1 MDQLFHAV
9 AIDGPSGAGKSTLAR
24 RVARELHFLYVD
36 TGAIYRSIGW
46 YVLQRGA
53 ALDNAELVAALLP
66 DLNVEVRYGE
76 DGLQHMVVN
85 GQDVTDEIRSPEV
98 SATAS
103 QVAAIPAVRAYLL
116 DMQRNLARTHNVIMD
131 GRDIGTVVLPEA
143 DCKVFL
149 TASDEARAAR
159 RCRELA
165 QRGTPVAYE
174 EVLSDMRRRDEKDRT
189 RAAAPLRQAEDAVVL
204 DTSELDFEDSAQA
217 LLRLIRESISHE
229 A

>member
-1 MDQLFHAV
+1 M
-9 AIDGPSGAGKSTLAR
+9 
-24 RVARELHFLYVD
+24 D

-98 SATAS
+98 SAAAS

-149 TASDEARAAR
+149 TASDEGTCRAPLPGIGSTGYAGGLR
-159 RCRELA
+159 RGAERYAAAGRE
-165 QRGTPVAYE
+165 RPYPC
-174 EVLSDMRRRDEKDRT
+174 
-189 RAAAPLRQAEDAVVL
+189 AAPLRQAEDAVVL
-204 DTSELDFEDSAQA
+204 DTSELDLKTA
-217 LLRLIRESISHE
+217 RKRCCV
-229 A
+229 

>member
-98 SATAS
+98 SAAAS

-204 DTSELDFEDSAQA
+204 DT
-217 LLRLIRESISHE
+217 
-229 A
+229 